1 MVITVCSRPLVPHV
15 LLATAGLFLRRD
27 KLLLALCIV
36 GHLHVAEELIWHL
49 LKHGLLELSLLGLLA
64 VVHRLY
70 TVSSNLTEV
79 VELVEEVPLVVVKG
93 ANKAENDRARVLGQF
108 LQLVDSGVHVIE
120 RGVAAGENDK
130 NAVHFL
136 IFFLSL

>member
-1 MVITVCSRPLVPHV
+1 MDITVCSCPLVPHV
-15 LLATAGLFLRRD
+15 FLATAGLFLRRD

-93 ANKAENDRARVLGQF
+93 ADKAENDRARVLG
-108 LQLVDSGVHVIE
+108 
-120 RGVAAGENDK
+120 
-130 NAVHFL
+130 
-136 IFFLSL
+136 

>member
-1 MVITVCSRPLVPHV
+1 M
-15 LLATAGLFLRRD
+15 
-27 KLLLALCIV
+27 
-36 GHLHVAEELIWHL
+36 
-49 LKHGLLELSLLGLLA
+49 
-64 VVHRLY
+64 VHRLY

-93 ANKAENDRARVLGQF
+93 ADKAENDRARVLGQF

-136 IFFLSL
+136 IFFLSLQFLQKLL